1 MIRFTF
7 YVSEAQRVRNIA
19 DTKCQTLCEVNAGVT
34 KHTGSDPLCDA
45 GPPSGGLP
53 PCDTPVT
60 REVLFDIL
68 GQTDKILLF
77 LGSLR

>member
-1 MIRFTF
+1 MRFSKSLMGS
-7 YVSEAQRVRNIA
+7 YS
-19 DTKCQTLCEVNAGVT
+19 
-34 KHTGSDPLCDA
+34 KHTGSDPLCAGSDPLCDA

-53 PCDTPVT
+53 PPCDTPVT

-68 GQTDKILLF
+68 RQTDKILLF